1 MITDTFLQRIAGLIN
16 GESVAIPAYGAF
28 SSTVLSADATR
39 TSLPDEL
46 DATRLDLTKTRTGT
60 TTTYTFLRSGSVA
73 SSSGDYI
80 NTMAL
85 IDSATGGYVL
95 SDLAV
100 PSLLH
105 TTSFDVEVD
114 WKVQV
119 RRVL

>member
-1 MITDTFLQRIAGLIN
+1 MITNTFLQRVAGLIN
-16 GESVAIPAYGAF
+16 GESVAVPSYGAF
-28 SSTVLSADATR
+28 SSSVLTADATR

-46 DATRLDLTKTRTGT
+46 DATRLTITGT
-60 TTTYTFLRSGSVA
+60 RSGATTTFSFLRSGTAA

-95 SDLAV
+95 SDLLV

-114 WKVQV
+114 WKIQV
-119 RRVL
+119 LRRG

>member
-1 MITDTFLQRIAGLIN
+1 MITNTFLQRVAGLIN
-16 GESVAIPAYGAF
+16 GESVAVPSHGAF
-28 SSTVLSADATR
+28 SSSVLTADGTR

-46 DATRLDLTKTRTGT
+46 DATRLVLTGSRSGT
-60 TTTYTFLRSGSVA
+60 TTTFSFLRSGATATST
-73 SSSGDYI
+73 GDYI

-85 IDSATGGYVL
+85 IDSATGGFVM

-114 WKVQV
+114 WKIQV
-119 RRVL
+119 RRVI